1 MGVVWRVLI
10 VDDLQAAD
18 VAEIIQGNKVAS
30 NPDSIVCVECGN
42 FSDAV
47 TRLQTERFDIVILDL
62 KDDASA
68 DQENLAGEVVF
79 NELKKHRFLPVIFHT
94 GYAEKVADLASA
106 YVKVVTRGD
115 DPKLLRN
122 AVEEIL
128 ATKLPRLFR
137 HIEEEQKKFMWESA
151 EKIWVEDLEK
161 GSASDIVYLL
171 ARRLSNVLSSDA
183 VRSFLG
189 GDGGGDVPQ
198 IDKIHAVELYVY
210 PPISRDLI
218 FGDIFEKTN
227 GSDRDYFVV
236 LTPSCDL
243 ARNMKNADFVLLSKC
258 KRLMDTEAA
267 KKIVEDFGN
276 KVESSKN
283 SIIALKEYIVDNSNP
298 KDRYKYLPGTSFL
311 PDLLVDFQSIRSVTP
326 SDLQSDANLYSRV
339 ASLDSP
345 FAEALQAKMARYLG
359 RIGVPDIDS
368 DLAVS
373 RFKMIAAK
381 VPAKAQ

>member
-18 VAEIIQGNKVAS
+18 VAEIIQGNKVVK
-30 NPDSIVCVECGN
+30 NPDSLVCVECKS
-42 FSDAV
+42 FSEAV
-47 TRLQTERFDIVILDL
+47 IRLQTERFDIVILDL

-79 NELKKHRFLPVIFHT
+79 NELKKYRFLPVIFHT

-128 ATKLPRLFR
+128 GTKLPRLFR

-171 ARRLSNVLSSDA
+171 ARRLSNVLSGDA
-183 VRSFLG
+183 VRSFLD
-189 GDGGGDVPQ
+189 GDGGGVPQ
-198 IDKIHAVELYVY
+198 INKVHAVELYVY
-210 PPISRDLI
+210 PPISKDLV
-218 FGDIFEKTN
+218 FGDVFVRSN
-227 GSDRDYFVV
+227 GDDGEYFVV

-243 ARNMKNADFVLLSKC
+243 ARNMGKADFVLLSKC
-258 KRLMDTEAA
+258 KHLRDTEAA
-267 KKIVEDFGN
+267 KKIIEDVN
-276 KVESSKN
+276 KKLESSKG
-283 SIIALKEYIVDNSNP
+283 SIKALMEYIGDNSDP

-311 PDLLVDFQSIRSVTP
+311 PDLLVDFQSIQSVSP
-326 SDLQSDANLYSRV
+326 ADLLPGTGVYARV

-345 FAEALQAKMARYLG
+345 FSEALQAKMARYLG

-368 DLAVS
+368 DLAYS
-373 RFKMIAAK
+373 RFKTIAAK
-381 VPAKAQ
+381 NSAKG